1 VPDAIYLIR
10 DGKPVEM
17 RQQPYK
23 SEALLQE
30 LLEKYPDVLAGDQI
44 DHNQPRRWLL
54 VTREAPVPAEED
66 GAGRWSVDHLFL
78 DQDAIPTIVEVKR
91 SSDTRIRREVVGQM
105 LDYAANGVVYWPA
118 ERLRSHYESNCQ
130 AEDRDPEEWL
140 QASLGDVDQESFWQ
154 QVKTNLQA
162 GKVRLV
168 FVADEIPAELR
179 RIIEFLNGQM
189 DPAEVLGVEIRQYVG
204 EGLQTLVPK
213 VIGQTAEATAKKGQV
228 ERGPRWDEKRF
239 FEELSRVASD
249 DEISLARDLMAFGVI
264 VAERPLEWGTGK
276 FRGTFTAKMRTGR
289 GSVGLFS
296 VYTQGAYT
304 VNICWYDRLKNF
316 DDGRVL
322 LERYRAK
329 GEEILGF
336 DILDSSTWDD
346 SANSTMS
353 SLSALLPDRA
363 AGFKDFAR
371 GLAADIKS
379 LSGGSVDL

>member
-1 VPDAIYLIR
+1 
-10 DGKPVEM
+10 M

-296 VYTQGAYT
+296 VYTNGAYT
-304 VNICWYDRLKNF
+304 VNIGWYDRLKNF